1 MSFVEFTAAVIALI
15 VQEKEE
21 AIVAMFRRGE
31 AVAMDKLYAA
41 FSGYLYAICC
51 RYIAD
56 DEVAKDVLQEVF
68 IKAYTKIDMFQY
80 NGIGSL
86 KAWLRR
92 IAINLSIE
100 ELRRQNAMRLAI
112 EGMATDDDDS
122 EPNTDG
128 MNEEVL
134 LELIRSLPQGYQTVF
149 NLYVIEGYSHKE
161 ISEILDIKAD
171 TSASQYHKARVMLAK
186 KIKEYKAN
194 AK

>member
-1 MSFVEFTAAVIALI
+1 
-15 VQEKEE
+15 
-21 AIVAMFRRGE
+21 
-31 AVAMDKLYAA
+31 
-41 FSGYLYAICC
+41 
-51 RYIAD
+51 
-56 DEVAKDVLQEVF
+56 
-68 IKAYTKIDMFQY
+68 
-80 NGIGSL
+80 
-86 KAWLRR
+86 
-92 IAINLSIE
+92 
-100 ELRRQNAMRLAI
+100 MRLAI

>member
-1 MSFVEFTAAVIALI
+1 
-15 VQEKEE
+15 
-21 AIVAMFRRGE
+21 MFRRGE

-41 FSGYLYAICC
+41 FSGYLYATCC

-68 IKAYTKIDMFQY
+68 IKAYTKIDTFQY
-80 NGIGSL
+80 NGTGSL

-100 ELRRQNAMRLAI
+100 ELRRQNVTRLAI
-112 EGMATDDDDS
+112 EGMANDDDDS